1 MGKSEKIE
9 MGFCIVAWCTR
20 SEYGNGEDETEGI
33 FDEVF
38 FTRADAKARILC
50 SIEEDAE
57 KELELY
63 GYDDL
68 VRKYGTSDIESVARH
83 MVMSSGEDRVVQHCR
98 LDDTTTVYTIR
109 KFKLSVGASDE

>member
-1 MGKSEKIE
+1 MGKRIYFE
-9 MGFCIVAWCTR
+9 FYVVAWCTR

-38 FTRADAKARILC
+38 FTRTDAKVRILR
-50 SIEEDAE
+50 SVEEDAE

-68 VRKYGTSDIESVARH
+68 VRKYGTSDIREVARY

-98 LDDTTTVYTIR
+98 LEDTTTVYTIR
-109 KFKLSVGASDE
+109 EFKLSVGAFDE